1 MINLSRLGSRQE
13 AGEEKAFRYLAAA
26 IDLKIQSKL
35 MSAMDKV
42 VVGFGLIQHFIL
54 YSRSQTLS
62 GYRAAII
69 EENSWMAS
77 SDKNVTSLKDRGP
90 M

>member
-1 MINLSRLGSRQE
+1 
-13 AGEEKAFRYLAAA
+13 
-26 IDLKIQSKL
+26 

-62 GYRAAII
+62 GYTAAIV
-69 EENSWMAS
+69 EENSWIAS
-77 SDKNVTSLKDRGP
+77 ADKNVASLMDRGP

>member
-1 MINLSRLGSRQE
+1 M
-13 AGEEKAFRYLAAA
+13 F
-26 IDLKIQSKL
+26 
-35 MSAMDKV
+35 AMDKV

-62 GYRAAII
+62 GYKSVII
-69 EENSWMAS
+69 EDNSWIAS
-77 SDKNVTSLKDRGP
+77 ADKNVTSLKDKGP